1 MNSSVTLIL
10 KQRLRKPLSSSKWCH
25 FQFSYTKNKKV
36 TELRTTTYFFWDDV
50 AFTEKKQCFFNSK
63 TKDNNRTQYCIP
75 GPSKG
80 CHMVPKGCQFTIPY
94 GSIGTPW
101 KVLVGWPGY
110 RVTTPTIS
118 HTIRVGQTGQPWVG
132 DEKPSRQNSWMEM
145 KMSNGEYE
153 PSSNFCITEFSVLQ
167 LDIYI
172 YTYN

>member
-1 MNSSVTLIL
+1 MM
-10 KQRLRKPLSSSKWCH
+10 PLSIQLHQKQKGHGVENYHLFCLGWCSIH
-25 FQFSYTKNKKV
+25 WKKTV
-36 TELRTTTYFFWDDV
+36 F
-50 AFTEKKQCFFNSK
+50 FFNSK

-172 YTYN
+172 YI

>member
-1 MNSSVTLIL
+1 
-10 KQRLRKPLSSSKWCH
+10 
-25 FQFSYTKNKKV
+25 
-36 TELRTTTYFFWDDV
+36 
-50 AFTEKKQCFFNSK
+50 
-63 TKDNNRTQYCIP
+63 
-75 GPSKG
+75 
-80 CHMVPKGCQFTIPY
+80 MVPKGCQFTIPY

-153 PSSNFCITEFSVLQ
+153 PSSNFCITEFSVLDI
-167 LDIYI
+167 LYIYI
-172 YTYN
+172 TKTNPSGKIFEHHAVHHVGLSFCGEKNGFRLSCCPRLFVRHLANPGSDQTNDF